1 MHFYVDIL
9 LNSRKIVEQI
19 RNVNSV
25 PLAFRRTLYMFA
37 VKKKKKKQS
46 SVRKSIRL
54 FIDSTRFYVVGFKIE
69 LAPVYAWIYN
79 HPCTTV

>member
-37 VKKKKKKQS
+37 VKKKKKNK
-46 SVRKSIRL
+46 
-54 FIDSTRFYVVGFKIE
+54 
-69 LAPVYAWIYN
+69 APFEN
-79 HPCTTV
+79 P